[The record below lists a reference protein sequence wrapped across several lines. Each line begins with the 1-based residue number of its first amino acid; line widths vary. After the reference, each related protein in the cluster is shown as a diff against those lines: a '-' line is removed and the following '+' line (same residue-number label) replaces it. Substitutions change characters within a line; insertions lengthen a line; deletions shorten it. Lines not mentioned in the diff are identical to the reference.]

1 MAVVVHAEEVVAV
14 MMATLTPAEAW
25 EGDTPP
31 AEAPMEATGAGA
43 EVDTRTGVAP
53 TWEAPTGPTWEA
65 PETTVG

>member
-1 MAVVVHAEEVVAV
+1 
-14 MMATLTPAEAW
+14 MMATLTPVEAW

-31 AEAPMEATGAGA
+31 AEAPMEGTGAGA
-43 EVDTRTGVAP
+43 EVDTRTGEAP